1 MKNIKKMGFALLL
14 GLFAFGF
21 SAFKSKQPKTVYF
34 YYKVDPINYPNANDP
49 LGYKYY
55 DEDRC
60 ESGGALCIAQWDIA
74 THPIPKNGDS
84 LPVIG
89 VTLQANTAV
98 AGHFE

>member
-34 YYKVDPINYPNANDP
+34 YYKVDPTYPIANDP
-49 LGYKYY
+49 RGYKYY

-60 ESGGALCIAQWDIA
+60 ETGGAICMAGWDIGSNP
-74 THPIPKNGDS
+74 TPTNGDN
-84 LPVIG
+84 LPLIG
-89 VTLQANTAV
+89 VTFQTNTAV
-98 AGHFE
+98 PGHFE